1 MGKGAQEFKDFF
13 EARTMRLKEN
23 IRKRMRQPLKNTS
36 MGDLLRLLLPPT
48 DVSWGV
54 SSSVADKLVE

>member
-23 IRKRMRQPLKNTS
+23 IRERMRQPLKNRLV
-36 MGDLLRLLLPPT
+36 GDLLTLLL
-48 DVSWGV
+48 
-54 SSSVADKLVE
+54 